1 MSNTGAYS
9 HKILGCSVV
18 DHIAYCC
25 RHVKVLKH
33 YNYSQHSSHIDKQ
46 HTCLFTMNS
55 THTTGFNYTSDA
67 GQAYQYSIP
76 GADDELYQEYKP
88 VRKDLIPLPK
98 AVLYLLMAALVVV
111 AVAYAIVGHLIKDLA
126 RDIADCVLGPNDDDS
141 DKQSDLR
148 CITPIH
154 IAPGVPLSHTNA
166 FHVWDQDDVV
176 IPLTP
181 EESPQG
187 SPLLLA
193 AIPYIPSFLPVHGVV
208 ESPTLPNPLPREI
221 IGP

>member
-1 MSNTGAYS
+1 
-9 HKILGCSVV
+9 
-18 DHIAYCC
+18 
-25 RHVKVLKH
+25 
-33 YNYSQHSSHIDKQ
+33 
-46 HTCLFTMNS
+46 MNS
-55 THTTGFNYTSDA
+55 THTTGFNYTGDA
-67 GQAYQYSIP
+67 GHAYQYSIP

-181 EESPQG
+181 EESPRAAPCCWPPYPT
-187 SPLLLA
+187 SP
-193 AIPYIPSFLPVHGVV
+193 PSCPCTASSRAPRSPIRFLGR
-208 ESPTLPNPLPREI
+208 S
-221 IGP
+221 